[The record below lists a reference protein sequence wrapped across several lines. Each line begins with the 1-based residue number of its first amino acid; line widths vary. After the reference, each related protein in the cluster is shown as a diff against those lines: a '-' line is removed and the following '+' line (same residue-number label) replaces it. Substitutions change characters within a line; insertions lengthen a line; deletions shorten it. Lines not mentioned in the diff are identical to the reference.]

1 MLTITNHDQLTI
13 KPVDL
18 PVHRYV
24 LADRLAAKEQDR
36 EPEFEPTPLNPK

>member
-1 MLTITNHDQLTI
+1 MLTITNHEQLTI

-18 PVHRYV
+18 PAHKYV
-24 LADRLAAKEQDR
+24 LDDKLAATEENR